1 MSKYDA
7 DATKVILERLDDLT
21 KKYKRIEDEITKLD
35 NYRKSMETIIM
46 ESMDEIKKKEFN
58 GLSIQEETI
67 RLIDFEGLFNDY
79 PNIIPYLVGNVDEGQ
94 TLTIMVNN
102 QIDFG
107 VSKKWLD
114 TALSK
119 NTVKTIEKRKLRVW
133 YN

>member
-7 DATKVILERLDDLT
+7 EATKVILERLEDLT
-21 KKYKRIEDEITKLD
+21 KKYKRVEDEITKLD

-46 ESMDEIKKKEFN
+46 ESMDEINKKDFN
-58 GLSIQEETI
+58 GISIQEETI
-67 RLIDFEGLFNDY
+67 RLIDFEGLFKDY

-94 TLTIMVNN
+94 TLTIMANN

-119 NTVKTIEKRKLRVW
+119 NTVKTIKKRKLRLW